1 MGLDKNQNA
10 GPYSNNG
17 YRKDPQISH
26 LDFMEG
32 EVVEFIGQSEK
43 TKHKRGIPNGSL
55 GTILDK
61 STMKNKRMKLS
72 RSELFVDFGKHGTR
86 IVRKELL
93 RFPDDHED
101 QLDDLVDTQGSMQGY
116 QDYTQEMIRKQKN
129 RLINELLFVS
139 DENEDVSLEKIRE
152 FNQKVNTIHKKKN
165 DNKQR
170 KNTLKKDK
178 INQTLT
184 NRTNNKKYR
193 IWRQDF
199 LHKKY
204 IDLQQQV
211 NNLYCSP
218 EYKQKRVLKKK
229 LMDEIDELT
238 DKYTPTNESI
248 TKSKFMETLSESDK
262 ESDKLYHYKKDKDVI
277 RLKYLKQELQK
288 VQIYL
293 KESTKDIHTLSS
305 YIDSPS
311 RQYIPEVS
319 DRTDYLKYLHYH
331 YEGGSEYKYEEP
343 KSSREY
349 KVDSNVSIDKDEDI
363 KLFQWGLNPQ
373 DVH

>member
-17 YRKDPQISH
+17 FRKDPQISH
-26 LDFMEG
+26 IDFMEG
-32 EVVEFIGQSEK
+32 EVVEFVGQSEK
-43 TKHKRGIPNGSL
+43 TKNKRGILNGSM

-61 STMKNKRMKLS
+61 STMKNKHMKLS

-101 QLDDLVDTQGSMQGY
+101 QLDELVDTQGSMQGY
-116 QDYTQEMIRKQKN
+116 QDYHKEMIRKEKN

-139 DENEDVSLEKIRE
+139 DENEEVSLEKIRE
-152 FNQKVNTIHKKKN
+152 FNEKVNTIHKQIY
-165 DNKQR
+165 DNNER
-170 KNTLKKDK
+170 KNTLKQDK
-178 INQTLT
+178 INQTLS
-184 NRTNNKKYR
+184 NRENNKKYR

-199 LHKKY
+199 LHKKKL
-204 IDLQQQV
+204 DLQQQI
-211 NNLYCSP
+211 NNLYSSP
-218 EYKQKRVLKKK
+218 EYKHKRVLKKN
-229 LMDEIDELT
+229 LVDEIDELT
-238 DKYTPTNESI
+238 DKYTPTNEPV
-248 TKSKFMETLSESDK
+248 TKSTFMETCSESDK
-262 ESDKLYHYKKDKDVI
+262 EPEKLYHYQKDKDVVRI
-277 RLKYLKQELQK
+277 KYLKQELLK

-293 KESTKDIHTLSS
+293 KESTKDIHKLSS
-305 YIDSPS
+305 YMDSPS

-331 YEGGSEYKYEEP
+331 YEGGSEYKYEDP
-343 KSSREY
+343 KPSREY
-349 KVDSNVSIDKDEDI
+349 KVDPNIYVEKDDDI

-373 DVH
+373 DVD

>member
-17 YRKDPQISH
+17 FRKDPQISH

-32 EVVEFIGQSEK
+32 EVVEFVGQSEK
-43 TKHKRGIPNGSL
+43 TKNKRGIPNGSM

-61 STMKNKRMKLS
+61 STMKNKHMKLS
-72 RSELFVDFGKHGTR
+72 RSELFVDFDKHGTR

-101 QLDDLVDTQGSMQGY
+101 QLDELVDTQGSMQGY
-116 QDYTQEMIRKQKN
+116 QDYTKEMIRKEKN

-139 DENEDVSLEKIRE
+139 DENEEVSLEKLRE
-152 FNQKVNTIHKKKN
+152 FNEKVNTIHKKIY

-170 KNTLKKDK
+170 KNILKQDK

-184 NRTNNKKYR
+184 NRENNKKYR
-193 IWRQDF
+193 TWRQEF

-204 IDLQQQV
+204 IDLQQKV
-211 NNLYCSP
+211 NNLYSSP
-218 EYKQKRVLKKK
+218 EYKHKRVLKNK
-229 LMDEIDELT
+229 LVDEIDELT
-238 DKYTPTNESI
+238 DKYTPTNEPV
-248 TKSKFMETLSESDK
+248 TKSKFMETCSESDK
-262 ESDKLYHYKKDKDVI
+262 EPEKLYHYKKDKDVVRI
-277 RLKYLKQELQK
+277 KYLKQELLK
-288 VQIYL
+288 VQLYL
-293 KESTKDIHTLSS
+293 KESTKDIHKLSS
-305 YIDSPS
+305 YMDSPS

-331 YEGGSEYKYEEP
+331 YEGGSEYKYEDP
-343 KSSREY
+343 KPSREY
-349 KVDSNVSIDKDEDI
+349 TVDPNMSVEKDNDI

-373 DVH
+373 DVD